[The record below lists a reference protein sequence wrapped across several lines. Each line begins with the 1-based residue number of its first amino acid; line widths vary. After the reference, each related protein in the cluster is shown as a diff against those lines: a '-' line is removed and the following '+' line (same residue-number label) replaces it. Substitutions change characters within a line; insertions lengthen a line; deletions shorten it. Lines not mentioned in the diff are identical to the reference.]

1 MAFSFDE
8 HTTANG
14 TSYAYTFDAVT
25 HNTTNIKVT
34 IGGKHLYDG
43 VTKYNTNTRLPD
55 DNGSVQSVEYTLTGD
70 STGGTITINSNV
82 NITGVVTNGVPTLS
96 SNQILRIFRQTNRLT
111 PEVSFSSDSVLT
123 DTDLNKSN
131 NQARFLSLEAVDR
144 ADESISIDANNS
156 ARYNVQIEGA
166 NKRIFGIADPVDDS
180 DAVNRGFITTNLTK
194 ITEVEAIKTQV
205 TQVAN
210 LENGTTATNA
220 ITNVAGKTAEIG
232 RLGTPDAVAD
242 MVLLGTQ
249 DVVDDLALLAHQTV
263 KDDMALL
270 ADNAVITDMGIL
282 GTNENVSN
290 MDTCADNI
298 NNVNAVALTV
308 AGSQTYVVTVTNPGS
323 GNVFVLDGTNNPAIT
338 LTKGFTYT
346 FDQSHSSN
354 SGHTLKIRDD
364 DDNEYTNGVTLTGTP
379 GQSGAK
385 TVFVVPANA
394 PTTGLRYY
402 CVAHLEGMGNT
413 ITTANNDL
421 GEVASIGAS
430 NLNTVATNAE
440 GTSLALAIALG

>member
-8 HTTANG
+8 HTSVSSG
-14 TSYAYTFDAVT
+14 TGRTYAYSFDAVT
-25 HNTTNIKVT
+25 HDTSNIKVT
-34 IGGKHLYDG
+34 IGGKHLFDAG
-43 VTKYNTNTRLPD
+43 VTKYDTSTRLPSD
-55 DNGSVQSVEYTLTGD
+55 SGSLQSAEYTLTGN
-70 STGGTITINSNV
+70 STGGTITINSDV
-82 NITGVVTNGVPTLS
+82 NISGVVSNGVPTLS
-96 SNQILRIFRQTNRLT
+96 ANQILRIFRQTNRLT
-111 PEVSFSSDSVLT
+111 AEVSFSSDSVLT

-166 NKRIFGIADPVDDS
+166 DKRIFGVAEPVDDN

-194 ITEVEAIKTQV
+194 INEVEAIKSEV
-205 TQVAN
+205 TEVAN

-220 ITNVAGKTAEIG
+220 ISNVAGKTAEIG
-232 RLGTPDAVAD
+232 RLGSLDAVAD
-242 MVLLGTQ
+242 MALLGTQ

-270 ADNAVITDMGIL
+270 ADNAVITDMDIL
-282 GTNENVSN
+282 ATNENVSN

-298 NNVNAVALTV
+298 TNVNAVALSIV
-308 AGSQTYVVTVTNPGS
+308 GSQTYTVTVAG
-323 GNVFVLDGTNNPAIT
+323 GVFVLDGNNNPAIT

-402 CVAHLEGMGNT
+402 CVAHGEGMGNT

-430 NLNTVATNAE
+430 NINTVATNAE